1 MVACSLRSP
10 LWRTLPQRALALA
23 RRAGQDGRM
32 RPAGI
37 HHVAIC
43 VNDAD
48 AAKTFYCDVLGF
60 TPVTTRP
67 EEFGPGHWLDAGG
80 QQLHLMEVTE
90 PAINPGHFALR
101 VDDLGAVVDEITAAG
116 VRVDRIPHMAG
127 AGQQA
132 FLHDPSGNVIELN
145 QPD

>member
-1 MVACSLRSP
+1 
-10 LWRTLPQRALALA
+10 
-23 RRAGQDGRM
+23 M

-43 VNDAD
+43 VDDAD
-48 AAKTFYCDVLGF
+48 TAKTFYCDVLGF
-60 TPVTTRP
+60 TPITTRP
-67 EEFGPGHWLDAGG
+67 VEFGAGHWLDAGG
-80 QQLHLMEVTE
+80 QQVHLMEVAE
-90 PAINPGHFALR
+90 RVANPGHFALR
-101 VDDLGAVVDEITAAG
+101 VDDLTTAMADISAAG
-116 VRVDRIPHMAG
+116 VKVDRIAHMQG

>member
-1 MVACSLRSP
+1 MK
-10 LWRTLPQRALALA
+10 LA
-23 RRAGQDGRM
+23 GF
-32 RPAGI
+32 

-67 EEFGPGHWLDAGG
+67 DDFGPGYWLDAGG
-80 QQLHLMEVTE
+80 QQLHLMEVAD
-90 PAINPGHFALR
+90 PMRNPGHFALK
-101 VDDLGAVVDEITAAG
+101 VDDMDAWVSEISAGG
-116 VRVDRIPHMAG
+116 VRVDRIPHTPG

-145 QPD
+145 

>member
-1 MVACSLRSP
+1 MISMKPS
-10 LWRTLPQRALALA
+10 
-23 RRAGQDGRM
+23 
-32 RPAGI
+32 GI

-43 VNDAD
+43 VDDAA

-60 TPVTTRP
+60 TQVMTRP
-67 EEFGPGHWLDAGG
+67 DDFGPGHWLDAGG
-80 QQLHLMEVTE
+80 QQVHVMEV
-90 PAINPGHFALR
+90 ADAGRNPGHFALR
-101 VDDLGAVVDEITAAG
+101 VDSLDDVVAEITASG
-116 VRVDRIPHMAG
+116 VRVDRIHHTPG